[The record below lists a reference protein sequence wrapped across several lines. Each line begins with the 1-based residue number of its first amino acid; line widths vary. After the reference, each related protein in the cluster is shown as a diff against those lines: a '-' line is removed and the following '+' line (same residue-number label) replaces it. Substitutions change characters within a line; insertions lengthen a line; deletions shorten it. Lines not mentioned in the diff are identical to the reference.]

1 MGTVN
6 SACIRCDNNRKVTSS
21 IGEPLN
27 KRGSPSRTVR
37 NSSMSDNLW
46 NGSTFDKKNSAAQS
60 GGSYSIVS
68 TSNQTREVGGSG
80 NGNNPSEFVNHGLL
94 LWNQSRQ
101 QWVGNKKSENRGT
114 QIHEPRLSS
123 RSTSWS
129 PSSSNCLLFLI
140 LYISS
145 CFSAFF
151 GIIFTIFGWSSTYE
165 SLLTSNKRF
174 TKPIP
179 LAEMVDFLVD
189 IWEQDG
195 MYD

>member
-6 SACIRCDNNRKVTSS
+6 SVCIRCDNNRKVTSS

-27 KRGSPSRTVR
+27 RRKSPPRTVR
-37 NSSMSDNLW
+37 KSSTSDNFW
-46 NGSTFDKKNSAAQS
+46 KGSTIDMDKSAAQS
-60 GGSYSIVS
+60 GGSYLTVS
-68 TSNQTREVGGSG
+68 TANQTLEVSGSG

-94 LWNQSRQ
+94 RWNQSRQ
-101 QWVGNKKSENRGT
+101 QWVGNKKSENHRT
-114 QIHEPRLSS
+114 QLYEPRLS
-123 RSTSWS
+123 
-129 PSSSNCLLFLI
+129 
-140 LYISS
+140 
-145 CFSAFF
+145 
-151 GIIFTIFGWSSTYE
+151 WSSTYE

-189 IWEQDG
+189 IWEQEG